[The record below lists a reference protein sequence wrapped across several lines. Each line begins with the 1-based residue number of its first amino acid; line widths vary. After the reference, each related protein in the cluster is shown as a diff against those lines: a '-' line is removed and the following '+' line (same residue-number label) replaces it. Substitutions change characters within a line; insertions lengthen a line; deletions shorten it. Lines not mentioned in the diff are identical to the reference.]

1 MDKIE
6 DIKNIIFNYLNNIS
20 DEELYQ
26 FYNEDYDTYIIG
38 SRIESIKFT
47 LNNIDIALYKDSK
60 FINRKNK
67 YLYTMSISSGI
78 ILLKCGDIEKY
89 FNRVLNYC
97 IKIEKQEK
105 ERHINF
111 IWSKLKGDVNEE

>member
-20 DEELYQ
+20 DEELYK
-26 FYNEDYDTYIIG
+26 FYDEDYDTYIIG

-67 YLYTMSISSGI
+67 YSYTMSISGGTIS
-78 ILLKCGDIEKY
+78 LKCSDIEKY